1 MPSSPSPYQGLCSC
15 QARMPHCRATPL
27 MLRRFVTNHS
37 STFFYIADLK
47 KVSRESFINKV
58 RSEEGVGVVP
68 LEEFSPEGI
77 EEATAEEV
85 ELKDKAT
92 YIVIP
97 RRGKSYEKR
106 FESIETWQR
115 NQTSGV
121 ERMLVARAIDE
132 LKKDP
137 THTNST
143 SENRCEEGQWGGYRG

>member
-1 MPSSPSPYQGLCSC
+1 M
-15 QARMPHCRATPL
+15 
-27 MLRRFVTNHS
+27 
-37 STFFYIADLK
+37 
-47 KVSRESFINKV
+47 

-106 FESIETWQR
+106 VSPFALHAAYCYLW
-115 NQTSGV
+115 
-121 ERMLVARAIDE
+121 
-132 LKKDP
+132 
-137 THTNST
+137 
-143 SENRCEEGQWGGYRG
+143 